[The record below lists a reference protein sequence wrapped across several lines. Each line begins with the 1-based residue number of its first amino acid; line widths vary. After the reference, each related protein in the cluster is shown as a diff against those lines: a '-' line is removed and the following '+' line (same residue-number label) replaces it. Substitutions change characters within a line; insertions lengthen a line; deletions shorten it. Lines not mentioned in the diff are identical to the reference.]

1 MHRRRSALSV
11 TAVALLAAAPLLTGC
26 GNDAHPGA
34 AAVVDGDKITVSQVQ
49 AQARDV
55 RAAQRESEDADQL
68 IKGTGRLSRSTL
80 NSMIFD
86 KVLGRAAKDAGVSAS
101 RSDVQ
106 RIREQAEKA
115 AGGAD
120 RLREMWLQQYSI
132 GPDQLE
138 DTLRNQV
145 LMDKLAESLGADRTT
160 PEGQEKVVG
169 ALQKASESM
178 GIDVNP
184 RFGTWNDEQVLLDT
198 VQEPWLQP
206 EKQAPRQS

>member
-11 TAVALLAAAPLLTGC
+11 TAVALLAATPLLTGC
-26 GNDAHPGA
+26 GSDAHPGA
-34 AAVVDGDKITVSQVQ
+34 AAVVDGDRITVSQVQ

-55 RAAQRESEDADQL
+55 RAAQGESKDADQL

-86 KVLGRAAKDAGVSAS
+86 KVLARAAEDAGVSAS
-101 RSDVQ
+101 RADVQ

-132 GPDQLE
+132 GPGQLE

-198 VQEPWLQP
+198 VQEPWLRP
-206 EKQAPRQS
+206 EQQGARLS